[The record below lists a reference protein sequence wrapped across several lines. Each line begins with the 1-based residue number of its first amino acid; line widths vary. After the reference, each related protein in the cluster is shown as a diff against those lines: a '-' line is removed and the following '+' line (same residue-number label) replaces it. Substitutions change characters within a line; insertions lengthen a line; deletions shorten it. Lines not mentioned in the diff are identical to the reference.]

1 VEVSATAVAGWT
13 NKTYS
18 HASTGHEHAVSSVL
32 VTDKNNT
39 QHTDTYTCDANGYM
53 TCRIE
58 GGATYIQENKAE
70 ERISVVSLYDSGT
83 CNAHDAVATKT
94 WPSPMLGTEKK
105 ENQHIQPIMV
115 LYQPTISMGQ

>member
-1 VEVSATAVAGWT
+1 LLKKLGTLANTGNPEVSATAVAGWT

-39 QHTDTYTCDANGYM
+39 QHTDTYACDANGYM

-58 GGATYIQENKAE
+58 GGVIYIQENKDE
-70 ERISVVSLYDSGT
+70 KRISVVSLYDSGT

-94 WPSPMLGTEKK
+94 WHFTYVGDRKK
-105 ENQHIQPIMV
+105 PA
-115 LYQPTISMGQ
+115 